1 MKKAVLFLLLMMF
14 MCSDLYAADKVI
26 YQSKG
31 LVNGKYWNEM
41 EYQSKLDFISGLI
54 TGIKFC
60 ADTEI
65 QFGKE
70 KVDLMTISRF
80 RNALLSL
87 LPGDITFEDMI
98 KYIDTFFS
106 EKENQGIPITSA
118 YVMMVDEK
126 RKPLDQER
134 RAQIIKS
141 LRKTYS
147 E

>member
-1 MKKAVLFLLLMMF
+1 MKKTVLFLFLIIF

-26 YQSKG
+26 YQSNG

-41 EYQSKLDFISGLI
+41 ESQSKLDFISGLV
-54 TGIKFC
+54 TGMKFC

-70 KVDLMTISRF
+70 KVDLAAIGRF
-80 RNALLSL
+80 KNSLLSL
-87 LPGDITFEDMI
+87 LPGEITFEDII

-106 EKENQGIPITSA
+106 DAENQGIPITSA
-118 YVMMVDEK
+118 YVMMVNEK
-126 RKPLDQER
+126 RKPIDRER
-134 RAQIIKS
+134 RAEIIKS